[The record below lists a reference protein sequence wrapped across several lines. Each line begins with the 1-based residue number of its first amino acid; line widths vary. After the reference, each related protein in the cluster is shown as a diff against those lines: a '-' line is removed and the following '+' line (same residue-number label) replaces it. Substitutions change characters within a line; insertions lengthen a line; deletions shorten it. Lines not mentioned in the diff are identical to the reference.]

1 MAFLKGRLFLD
12 QPAFFEVVSF
22 PKEAAPSRKVVLSG
36 ETVVLQQRFHDK
48 EQDEYSGGRK
58 DEQEYF
64 FYVYENN
71 VFIGVRFVFG
81 QRLYGRIEVIGGSG
95 IRGNIHGYISYI
107 DTVISI
113 INFCNLI
120 FILHIIGYAGDSI
133 LEDSRFGKDE
143 IAAFI

>member
-1 MAFLKGRLFLD
+1 MQEGAFSFKETAFLKGRLFLD

-81 QRLYGRIEVIGGSG
+81 QRLYGRIEVIGEAVSVA
-95 IRGNIHGYISYI
+95 IS
-107 DTVISI
+107 TVT
-113 INFCNLI
+113 FPT
-120 FILHIIGYAGDSI
+120 
-133 LEDSRFGKDE
+133 
-143 IAAFI
+143 